1 LNYVVIFLGPLAAP
15 ETEALAKSRSGA
27 KDAAEMNKYAH
38 KKRQPTRE
46 PAG

>member
-1 LNYVVIFLGPLAAP
+1 MSLSFLGPSQL
-15 ETEALAKSRSGA
+15 LKQNHLQNQKSAG
-27 KDAAEMNKYAH
+27 KDVAEMNKYAH